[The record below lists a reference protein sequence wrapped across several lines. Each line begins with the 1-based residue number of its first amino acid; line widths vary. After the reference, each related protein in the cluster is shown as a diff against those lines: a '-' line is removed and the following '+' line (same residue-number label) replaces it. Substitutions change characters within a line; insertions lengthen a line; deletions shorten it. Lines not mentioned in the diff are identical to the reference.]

1 MEPCTVRK
9 TNLDYLISKSQPAV
23 LGGETQGVDVVQED
37 LGVSLLV
44 LVLIAEGQ
52 AQQLAGVTGRPL
64 QFNFLKI
71 FQFNIME
78 IFCCF
83 GF

>member
-1 MEPCTVRK
+1 M
-9 TNLDYLISKSQPAV
+9 
-23 LGGETQGVDVVQED
+23 DVVQED

-83 GF
+83 VLVSDDNLSLQVCISKFIFPL